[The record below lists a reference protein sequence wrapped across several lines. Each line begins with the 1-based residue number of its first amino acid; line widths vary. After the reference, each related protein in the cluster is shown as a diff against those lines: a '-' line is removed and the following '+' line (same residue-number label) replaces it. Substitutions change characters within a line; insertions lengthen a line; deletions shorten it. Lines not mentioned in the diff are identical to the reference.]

1 MEAVPNI
8 VGSLIIW
15 GVLLMQLA
23 VIVGIVGLFLR
34 RDNRWVVL
42 VSRHALAGMFVAV
55 FASILGS
62 YFYSMILGFAP
73 CVLCIYQRWLIIA
86 QLIILTIAVARNDRG
101 VFPYVGGLSIFG
113 FLIAIY
119 HVVILP
125 IQASSY
131 ICAPGAVS
139 CLEGYVSGFGY
150 ITIPVMALTLF
161 AFLIVLWAYGMRVSK
176 GGIVENVIK

>member
-1 MEAVPNI
+1 MEAIPNI
-8 VGSLIIW
+8 VGGLIIW
-15 GVLLMQLA
+15 GVLLIQVA
-23 VIVGIVGLFLR
+23 VIFGIIGLFLR
-34 RDNRWVVL
+34 RDKRWVVL
-42 VSRHALAGMFVAV
+42 VGRHALAGMFIVV

-62 YFYSMILGFAP
+62 YFYSMVLGFAP

-101 VFPYVGGLSIFG
+101 VFPYVGGLSVFG
-113 FLIAIY
+113 LVIATY

-161 AFLIVLWAYGMRVSK
+161 AFLIVLWAYGVRAQKSD
-176 GGIVENVIK
+176 IIENVIK

>member
-1 MEAVPNI
+1 METTALNI
-8 VGSLIIW
+8 IGDFIIW
-15 GVLLMQLA
+15 GVLLMQIA
-23 VIVGIVGLFLR
+23 VVIGIIGLFLR

-42 VSRHALAGMFVAV
+42 VGRHALAGMFVSV

-62 YFYSMILGFAP
+62 YFYSMVLGFAP
-73 CVLCIYQRWLIIA
+73 CVLCIYQRWLIIS
-86 QLIILTIAVARNDRG
+86 QLVVLTIAVARDDRG
-101 VFPYVGGLSIFG
+101 IFPYVGGLSIVG

-139 CLEGYVSGFGY
+139 CLEGYISGFGY

-161 AFLIVLWAYGMRVSK
+161 AFLIVLWIYGRRYQK
-176 GGIVENVIK
+176 VI

>member
-1 MEAVPNI
+1 MEAIPNI
-8 VGSLIIW
+8 VGGLIIW
-15 GVLLMQLA
+15 GVLLMQVA
-23 VIVGIVGLFLR
+23 VVAGIIGLFLQ

-42 VSRHALAGMFVAV
+42 VGRHALAGMFVAV

-62 YFYSMILGFAP
+62 YFYSMVLGFAP

-86 QLIILTIAVARNDRG
+86 QLIVLTIAVARNDRG
-101 VFPYVGGLSIFG
+101 VFPYVGGISIFG

-139 CLEGYVSGFGY
+139 CLEGYVSGLGY

-161 AFLIVLWAYGMRVSK
+161 AFLIVLWAYGMRFQK
-176 GGIVENVIK
+176 GDIIENVIK